1 MNQKR
6 NVLVVFP
13 DMIVGGATT
22 ALVAFLRKIDYEKN
36 NVDLL
41 FLNNGTERLDELPR
55 EVNVLPDAATV
66 DLLRPKIRL
75 EKVLDFVVT
84 GKCFLALYETIKAKE
99 KPFFAFFQMA
109 TNQMLARIH
118 CQYSSSVEK
127 EYDLAIAYLELWPT
141 VYVAEKVRA
150 KKKVAWC
157 HVDYPA
163 ARLNPMLDEKY
174 YQQMDQIFCV
184 SPECAEHFQVC
195 FPQLRNRVDWTENL
209 IDEEGIR
216 QKADSQEELEHAFT
230 DYAGFRIVTVERLDS
245 YTKGLDRITSIVGR
259 LKADG
264 LDFRWYLIGGGP
276 DAVQLRQ
283 SIAEKNISDRLSM
296 LGEKRNPYPYM
307 KQADLFVL
315 ASRNEGKPI
324 TVTEAQILNTPI
336 LVTEYPAA
344 RGQLEGSGGCIVE
357 NSEEALYQ
365 RLRSILNGK
374 EAPEKTRYLRKGQME
389 QLEILQE
396 CRL

>member
-6 NVLVVFP
+6 SVLVVFP

-22 ALVAFLRKIDYEKN
+22 ALIAFLRKIDYEN
-36 NVDLL
+36 NDVDLL
-41 FLNNGTERLDELPR
+41 FLNNGTERLNEFPR
-55 EVNVLPDAATV
+55 EVNVLPDAATA
-66 DLLRPKIRL
+66 DLLSPKIRL

-84 GKCFLALYETIKAKE
+84 GKCFLAFYETIKAKE
-99 KPFFAFFQMA
+99 KPFFAFLQMA

-118 CQYSSSVEK
+118 CQYSAPAEK

-141 VYVAEKVRA
+141 VYVAEKVTA

-163 ARLNPMLDEKY
+163 ARLNPMLDAKY
-174 YQQMDQIFCV
+174 YQQMDQIVCV
-184 SPECAEHFQVC
+184 SQECAEHFQAC
-195 FPQLRNRVDWTENL
+195 FPQLRNRVAWTENL
-209 IDEEGIR
+209 IDEAGIR
-216 QKADSQEELEHAFT
+216 QKAESQEELEHAFT
-230 DYAGFRIVTVERLDS
+230 DYTGFRIVTVARLDS
-245 YTKGLDRITSIVGR
+245 YTKGLDRIVSIASR

-276 DAVQLRQ
+276 DAAPLRQ
-283 SIAEKNISDRLSM
+283 SIAQKNLSDRLSM

-307 KQADLFVL
+307 KEADLFVL

-344 RGQLEGSGGCIVE
+344 QGQLEGSGGCIVE

-365 RLRSILNGK
+365 KLRSVLSEEERLEK
-374 EAPEKTRYLRKGQME
+374 TVYCPEKPQDPLCIFKSK
-389 QLEILQE
+389 I
-396 CRL
+396 

>member
-55 EVNVLPDAATV
+55 EVNVLPDAATA
-66 DLLRPKIRL
+66 DLLSPKIRL

-118 CQYSSSVEK
+118 CQYSSLVDK

-141 VYVAEKVRA
+141 VYVADKVRA
-150 KKKVAWC
+150 KRKIAWC

-163 ARLNPMLDEKY
+163 ARLNPRLDMKY
-174 YQQMDQIFCV
+174 YGKMDQIFCV
-184 SPECAEHFQVC
+184 SPECAERFRAC
-195 FPQLRNRVDWTENL
+195 FPQLQDRVDWTENL
-209 IDEEGIR
+209 IDEKGIR
-216 QKADSQEELEHAFT
+216 QKADSQEELERAFT
-230 DYAGFRIVTVERLDS
+230 DYAGFRIVTVARLDS
-245 YTKGLDRITSIVGR
+245 YTKGLDRVVSIVRR

-264 LDFRWYLIGGGP
+264 LDFRWYLIGGGQ
-276 DAVQLRQ
+276 DAAQLRQ
-283 SIAEKNISDRLSM
+283 SIAEKHISDRLSM
-296 LGEKRNPYPYM
+296 LGEKRNPYPYL
-307 KQADLFVL
+307 KQASLFVL
-315 ASRNEGKPI
+315 ASRNEGKPV

-344 RGQLEGSGGCIVE
+344 RSQLEGSGGCIVE
-357 NSEEALYQ
+357 NSEKALYGK
-365 RLRSILNGK
+365 LRRILNG
-374 EAPEKTRYLRKGQME
+374 EESLPNTIYSPERSDDILR
-389 QLEILQE
+389 IL
-396 CRL
+396 R